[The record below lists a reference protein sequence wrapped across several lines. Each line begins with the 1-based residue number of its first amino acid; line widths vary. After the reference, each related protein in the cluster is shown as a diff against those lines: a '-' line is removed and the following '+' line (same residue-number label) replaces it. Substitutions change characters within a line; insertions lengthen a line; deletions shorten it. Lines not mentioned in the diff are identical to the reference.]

1 MIDVTFSLPVLSV
14 LNPYFVAFRSSI
26 RSLEIPPPV
35 LDATGSVRNRRVRPD
50 ADATYDVPSA
60 SPVNVSDPVAPT
72 AAVVTAEPVAVPNES
87 VRNADTV
94 VPDGHTSAA
103 LAKVNVVAMISPY
116 STGWP

>member
-1 MIDVTFSLPVLSV
+1 VFNV
-14 LNPYFVAFRSSI
+14 LNPYFVAFRSII

-60 SPVNVSDPVAPT
+60 SPVNVSDPVDPT
-72 AAVVTAEPVAVPNES
+72 AAVVTADPVAVPNES

-103 LAKVNVVAMISPY
+103 LANVNVVAMISPY